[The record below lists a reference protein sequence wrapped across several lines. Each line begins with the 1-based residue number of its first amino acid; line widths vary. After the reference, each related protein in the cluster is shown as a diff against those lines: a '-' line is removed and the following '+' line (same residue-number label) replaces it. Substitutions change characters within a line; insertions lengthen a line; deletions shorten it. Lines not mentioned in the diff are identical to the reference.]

1 MILLF
6 APLYGLIHALRG
18 AGVKAFA
25 KFYAGIYFAILS
37 EFFLPSIELKL
48 NLLVYLMVYSGYYLG
63 ISLGWG
69 KYFNVAFPNMAYVNE
84 TEVPIIDKVTTA
96 IMGTPT
102 TPGQFERWCFVAFF
116 FRSWLFYPLFVM
128 LAYFNMDALCIGFG
142 VVLMPVI
149 YWARRLTPVAQ
160 SIRYAEFT
168 YGTLL
173 GLLIL
178 LSLGGY

>member
-25 KFYAGIYFAILS
+25 KFYAGIYFAMLS
-37 EFFLPSIELKL
+37 EFFLPGNDWKSGAI
-48 NLLVYLMVYSGYYLG
+48 VYFMVYAGYYLG

-96 IMGTPT
+96 IMGAPITQ
-102 TPGQFERWCFVAFF
+102 GQFARWCFVAFF

-128 LAYFNMDALCIGFG
+128 LAYYNLDALWIGLG
-142 VVLMPVI
+142 VVLMPAI
-149 YWARRLTPVAQ
+149 YWARQFTPVAK